1 MAALYKFLLAR
12 VQMLS
17 DLPPLI
23 FRLILS
29 YGFYGPAI
37 KKASDIPAIIEWF
50 GSLGIPA
57 PALNAYLSVATEC
70 AGFVCLF
77 LGLATRIISVPLM
90 VVMIVAI
97 KTVHWKNGFPCGE
110 NGFEVPFYY
119 FFMLFSLIVSGPGRI
134 SLDYLIKKKFV
145 DEAHEPK

>member
-1 MAALYKFLLAR
+1 MKSLYLFLLSK
-12 VQMLS
+12 VSMLR

-23 FRLILS
+23 FRLILA

-37 KKASDIPAIIEWF
+37 KKLNNFESIIEWF

-57 PALNAYLSVATEC
+57 PTLNAYAAVSTEC
-70 AGFVCLF
+70 AGFVLLF

-90 VVMIVAI
+90 LVMVVAVV
-97 KTVHWKNGFPCGE
+97 TVHYQNGFECGK

-119 FFMLFSLIVSGPGRI
+119 FFMLFSLIVTGPGRI
-134 SLDYLIKKKFV
+134 SLDHLIFKKLI
-145 DEAHEPK
+145 DR